1 MPTLRSRTSVQV
13 PVLRDIQARIEYASD
28 SIILSEFQATRK
40 YFKDNPDAIIDF
52 WLGEANRFDASH
64 EPHQVLLGHLFAFVG
79 LSHPS
84 VVAFLHT
91 VQSKQDLDALNIT
104 RAHRGETVYYRIR
117 VGEVA

>member
-28 SIILSEFQATRK
+28 SDILSEFQAIRK
-40 YFKDNPDAIIDF
+40 YYKDNADAVIAF
-52 WLGEANRFDASH
+52 WLGEDSRFDASH
-64 EPHQVLLGHLFAFVG
+64 APHQVLLGHLFAFVG

-91 VQSKQDLDALNIT
+91 VESKQDLDAMSIT
-104 RAHRGETVYYRIR
+104 RVRRGETVYYRIR